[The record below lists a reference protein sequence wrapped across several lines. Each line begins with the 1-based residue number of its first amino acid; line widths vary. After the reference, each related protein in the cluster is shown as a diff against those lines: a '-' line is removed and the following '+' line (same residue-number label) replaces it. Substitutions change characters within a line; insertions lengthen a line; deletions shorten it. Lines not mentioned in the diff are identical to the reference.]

1 MNTTRCADMIGAQR
15 LSLNVFQQQNKILKK
30 KQKQKGFIEQLQTVS
45 RSTMQKPNEKCP
57 EV

>member
-1 MNTTRCADMIGAQR
+1 MIGAQR

-45 RSTMQKPNEKCP
+45 QSTMQKSNEKCP